1 LLVGFFEDLT
11 VAGHVVPKKLYFNVF
26 GLLMILTLVTTLV
39 AFADLGPFNT
49 IVALTIAVGKAIVVT
64 LFFMHVRYSSRLT
77 WIVVGAG
84 LFWLAIMI
92 FLTLTDYLT
101 RGWA

>member
-1 LLVGFFEDLT
+1 M
-11 VAGHVVPKKLYFNVF
+11 AGHVVPKKLYYNVF

-39 AFADLGPFNT
+39 AFADLGPLNT

-84 LFWLAIMI
+84 RVLAGHHDLPDPDRLPHARLGIASDLI
-92 FLTLTDYLT
+92 Q
-101 RGWA
+101 RS

>member
-1 LLVGFFEDLT
+1 MVLT
-11 VAGHVVPKKLYFNVF
+11 A
-26 GLLMILTLVTTLV
+26 VTTLV

-49 IVALTIAVGKAIVVT
+49 IVALTIAMTKAILVV

-77 WIVVGAG
+77 WIVVGG
-84 LFWLAIMI
+84 GVFWLAIMI

-101 RGWA
+101 RAWT

>member
-1 LLVGFFEDLT
+1 
-11 VAGHVVPKKLYFNVF
+11 VAGHVVPKKIYYNVF
-26 GLLMILTLVTTLV
+26 ALLMILTLVTTLV
-39 AFADLGPFNT
+39 AFADLGPLNT
-49 IVALTIAVGKAIVVT
+49 IVALTIAVSKAIVVT

-92 FLTLTDYLT
+92 FLTLSDYLS
-101 RGWA
+101 RSWA